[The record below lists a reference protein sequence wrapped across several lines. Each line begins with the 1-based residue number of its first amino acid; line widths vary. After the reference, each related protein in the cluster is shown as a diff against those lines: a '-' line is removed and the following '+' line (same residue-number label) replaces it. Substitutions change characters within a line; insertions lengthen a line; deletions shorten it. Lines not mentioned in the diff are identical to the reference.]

1 MENTIKLP
9 RAQKDIVVK
18 ALQQY
23 QVNHRTS
30 TYPTDDDQYVDFD
43 LTTLIGIFKD
53 SEIKIKIEYD
63 NSTYNKFG
71 TRHNVD
77 FPKYV

>member
-23 QVNHRTS
+23 QVSHRTS

-43 LTTLIGIFKD
+43 LTTLIGIFND
-53 SEIKIKIEYD
+53 SEIKIEYD

-71 TRHNVD
+71 MRHGVD